1 MVEQLVWRDSGRK
14 RGYGYIH
21 MESEEAV
28 EAVVGAGIHTV
39 AGVRLQAKRDNVRHA
54 PLLYNYFT
62 GNYCSPVRAGRD
74 GAGAPSGRGWSPWTG
89 TTSLCGGS

>member
-1 MVEQLVWRDSGRK
+1 MCNDLPFNALYITLQFGAVKMVEQLVWRDSGRK

-39 AGVRLQAKRDNVRHA
+39 AGARLQAKRDNVRHA
-54 PLLYNYFT
+54 PLL
-62 GNYCSPVRAGRD
+62 C
-74 GAGAPSGRGWSPWTG
+74 
-89 TTSLCGGS
+89 